1 MERRRL
7 TFRGH
12 VQGVGFRVSANA
24 LVKPFP
30 LTGFIQNDR
39 DGAVTMEVQ
48 GDPVQI
54 DLYLLDVRERMGG
67 YIKEEEI
74 VPLPVVHTEP
84 VFEIRH

>member
-24 LVKPFP
+24 LAKSFP
-30 LTGFIQNDR
+30 LTGFIQNNT

-48 GDPVQI
+48 GDQAQI
-54 DLYLLDVRERMGG
+54 ESYLLDFRERMSG
-67 YIKEEEI
+67 YIKEEED
-74 VPLPVVHTEP
+74 LPVPVVVTEP